1 MKKMKR
7 EKYIAPILEME
18 LVNTEEGIAAG
29 SALVTGGT
37 VNGQYNPDVDSYGA
51 ELPGGSSSGDF

>member
-1 MKKMKR
+1 MKR

-18 LVNTEEGIAAG
+18 LVNTQEGIAAG

-37 VNGQYNPDVDSYGA
+37 VNGQYNPDIESYGA
-51 ELPGGSSSGDF
+51 ELPGGSY